1 MKRFASFLLEKAN
14 ANQEEATLALHK
26 IYGGF
31 DTAHIE
37 KKPNHSELNVGQ
49 VIKDKNYKT
58 LNMVFRKGKGNV
70 RLATKG
76 DEFYIV
82 IEFPSYTNE
91 TDRNTLLKKIENQKI
106 APKVN
111 AAILRF
117 LNEARD
123 EFHEKNRETTHEVK
137 SKDNEEVD
145 ARYDGLMTAY
155 TNKLTEY
162 KSAIAELD
170 KTAGSTAN
178 TAKHTSVN
186 MAKQAIKKEY
196 FGDSFKRFL
205 SILMQLPEA
214 KFISNLESEI
224 KKKILARLEN
234 FYDHYVEK

>member
-1 MKRFASFLLEKAN
+1 MKRFASFLLEKTN

-31 DTAHIE
+31 DTAHLE
-37 KKPNHSELNVGQ
+37 KKSNHSELNVGQ

-58 LNMVFRKGKGNV
+58 LNMVFRTGSDNV

-82 IEFPSYTNE
+82 IEFPKYTNE
-91 TDRNTLLKKIENQKI
+91 LDRVEILKKIEEQKTAAKI
-106 APKVN
+106 N

-117 LNEARD
+117 LNEAKD
-123 EFHEKNRETTHEVK
+123 EFHEKNVETSHEVR
-137 SKDNEEVD
+137 SKDNDEVD
-145 ARYDGLMTAY
+145 GRYDALMKAFS
-155 TNKLTEY
+155 NKLAEY
-162 KSAIAELD
+162 KSAVAELD
-170 KTAGSTAN
+170 KTANGTAN
-178 TAKHTSVN
+178 AAKHTSVN

-205 SILMQLPEA
+205 SILSQLPEG
-214 KFISNLESEI
+214 KFISNLESET
-224 KKKILARLEN
+224 KKKVLSRLEN

>member
-1 MKRFASFLLEKAN
+1 MKRFASFLLEKTN

-31 DTAHIE
+31 DTAHLE
-37 KKPNHSELNVGQ
+37 RKPNHSELNIGQ

-58 LNMVFRKGKGNV
+58 LNMVFRTGSDNV

-82 IEFPSYTNE
+82 VEFPKYTNE
-91 TDRNTLLKKIENQKI
+91 LDRSEILKKIEEQKT
-106 APKVN
+106 
-111 AAILRF
+111 AAKINSCIVKF

-123 EFHEKNRETTHEVK
+123 EFHEKNVETSHEVR
-137 SKDNEEVD
+137 SKDNDEVD
-145 ARYDGLMTAY
+145 GRYDALMKAFA
-155 TNKLTEY
+155 NKLEEY

-170 KTAGSTAN
+170 KTANGTAN
-178 TAKHTSVN
+178 AAKHTSVN

-205 SILMQLPEA
+205 SILAQLPEG
-214 KFISNLESEI
+214 KFITNLESET
-224 KKKILARLEN
+224 KKKVLARLEN